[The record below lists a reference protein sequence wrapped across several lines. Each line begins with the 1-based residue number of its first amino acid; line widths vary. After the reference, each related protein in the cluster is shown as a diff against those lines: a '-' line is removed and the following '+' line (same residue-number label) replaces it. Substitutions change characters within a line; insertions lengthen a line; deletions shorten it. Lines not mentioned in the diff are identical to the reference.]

1 MSRGTVCDMASR
13 PTLTRRT
20 ASLTA
25 AAAAAAL
32 AGLVEFAHL
41 RSLARDEDLARL
53 RRPLDGRPLPVTAG
67 DGTKLHAEVFGPADG
82 HTVVL
87 AHGWTEQLTFWGPVI
102 GLLTGRGHRVVAY
115 DLRGHG
121 RSDAAVDGDY
131 SLERFGDDLAA
142 VLEVAVHD
150 SGHEQAT
157 VGGHS
162 LGGMSIAA
170 WAARHDVTAHADA
183 AVLVNTGFGDLLGGH
198 LLLGQLAAWAN
209 HPAVSRAML
218 GSRAPIPRF
227 STPLSHAL
235 IRYTAFGPTASRGD
249 VAFYERMLMQCAPD
263 ARAAIGIALSDMDL
277 WDAMERLT
285 IPTLVVAGCED
296 RLTPPAHARRLAAE
310 LPDPVRLLELADT
323 GHMSPLERP
332 RELAE
337 AIDELVASVSASPD
351 AVPAG

>member
-1 MSRGTVCDMASR
+1 MAPK

-20 ASLTA
+20 ASLA
-25 AAAAAAL
+25 AAATTAAL
-32 AGLVEFAHL
+32 AALVEVRHL
-41 RSLARDEDLARL
+41 RVLAGDEDLARL
-53 RRPLDGRPLPVTAG
+53 RRPLDGETLAVTAP
-67 DGTKLHAEVFGPADG
+67 DGTKLHAEVFGAADG
-82 HTVVL
+82 HTIVL
-87 AHGWTEQLTFWGPVI
+87 AHGWTERLTFWGPVI
-102 GLLTGRGHRVVAY
+102 GLLAGRGHRVVAY

-121 RSDAAVDGDY
+121 ASDSAVDGDY
-131 SLERFGDDLAA
+131 ALERFGDDLAA
-142 VLEVAVHD
+142 VLEAALD
-150 SGHEQAT
+150 GRGHARAT
-157 VGGHS
+157 VAGHS

-170 WAARHDVTAHADA
+170 WAARHDVAARADA

-209 HPAVSRAML
+209 HPRLSRAML
-218 GSRAPIPRF
+218 GSRAPIPPF

-235 IRYTAFGPTASRGD
+235 IRYTAFGPGATRGD
-249 VAFYERMLMQCAPD
+249 VAFYERMLIQCAPD

-285 IPTLVVAGCED
+285 IPTLVIAGAED

-310 LPDPVRLLELADT
+310 LPDPVRLLELPDT

-337 AIDELVASVSASPD
+337 AIDELIASVTAPTD
-351 AVPAG
+351 AVPTG